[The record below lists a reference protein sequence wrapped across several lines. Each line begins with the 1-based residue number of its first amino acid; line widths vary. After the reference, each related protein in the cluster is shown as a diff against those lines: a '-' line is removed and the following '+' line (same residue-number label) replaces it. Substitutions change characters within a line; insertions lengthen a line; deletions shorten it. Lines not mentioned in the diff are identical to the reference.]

1 MSQPTLEI
9 ASIVAIVGG
18 PIAAL
23 AVQRWTENRREKRQG
38 KLWVF
43 RTLMMYRATR
53 LNHNFVQALNL
64 IDVVF
69 NAKRKNEKDVRT
81 AWKVL
86 LDHLNTDKGTTQ
98 AQEKTFELTIKLLVV
113 MGKVLGFDFDEV
125 HLKRQVYQP
134 IGHTHIEEEQMELR
148 RLQLQV
154 LKGNRRLP
162 IAVFQDQF
170 EELALPPI
178 QNDPD

>member
-1 MSQPTLEI
+1 
-9 ASIVAIVGG
+9 
-18 PIAAL
+18 
-23 AVQRWTENRREKRQG
+23 
-38 KLWVF
+38 
-43 RTLMMYRATR
+43 
-53 LNHNFVQALNL
+53 
-64 IDVVF
+64 
-69 NAKRKNEKDVRT
+69 
-81 AWKVL
+81 
-86 LDHLNTDKGTTQ
+86 LDY
-98 AQEKTFELTIKLLVV
+98 
-113 MGKVLGFDFDEV
+113 DEV
-125 HLKRQVYQP
+125 HLKRLVYPP